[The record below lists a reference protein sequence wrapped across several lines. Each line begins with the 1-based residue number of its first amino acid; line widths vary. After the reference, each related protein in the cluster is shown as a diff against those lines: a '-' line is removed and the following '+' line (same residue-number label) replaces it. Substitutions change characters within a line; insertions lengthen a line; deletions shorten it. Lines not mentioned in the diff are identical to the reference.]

1 MKNLNYIDRSNEYYK
16 SKYGKG
22 FDVRLPFLDNRK
34 KKKYKVSRVHT
45 DNEKFFH
52 SHYLTKQQ
60 IIVKKNYHTCV
71 L

>member
-45 DNEKFFH
+45 DN
-52 SHYLTKQQ
+52 
-60 IIVKKNYHTCV
+60 V